1 MAVFWLLAALMTA
14 VALAFVLVPLLRPR
28 SAAGPSARQANLEVL
43 RSQRREI
50 EADVATGALPGDAK
64 GEALQE
70 LVGRAEEDLAAPE
83 MPAAPVQR
91 RPWIAAAVA
100 AVAIP
105 AIAFGVYLVV
115 GNPRAMDPAVTAH
128 QSGMSEREVVAM
140 VEKLAQKVR
149 ERPDDVE
156 GWSLLARSMGAIGR
170 FNDAAEAYE
179 HLAKLVPND
188 PNVLADY
195 ADALGMAQGQS
206 LAGRPRELIEQ
217 ALKLD
222 PSHRKALALAGTAAM
237 DAGDYAASVKYW
249 ETLAAQLSDGSPDQA
264 QVRQI
269 VAEVR
274 DKAASAGKPVAE
286 SPRQVAKAPAAPAK
300 SVSGSVTIAPQI
312 AAKLNGNETLFIFAR
327 AEGGSRVPLA
337 IVRASAKELPLKF
350 ALDDSQSMSPGANIS
365 SAKAL
370 RVEARI
376 SRTGNAM
383 PQSGD
388 LEGSSAVVQPGARDV
403 NVVLDKVVP

>member
-28 SAAGPSARQANLEVL
+28 RAAGPSATQANLEVL

-50 EADVATGALPGDAK
+50 EADVAVGALPRDAK

-70 LVGRAEEDLAAPE
+70 LVGRAEADLAESEVPVAEAP
-83 MPAAPVQR
+83 R
-91 RPWIAAAVA
+91 RPWPAAIAAAI
-100 AVAIP
+100 AVP
-105 AIAFGVYLVV
+105 AIAFGMYAAV
-115 GNPRAMDPAVTAH
+115 GNPKATDPALAKAP
-128 QSGMSEREVVAM
+128 SGMSEHDVVAM
-140 VEKLAQKVR
+140 VDKLAQKVR
-149 ERPDDVE
+149 ERPDDAQ
-156 GWSLLARSMGAIGR
+156 GWSLLARSTAALGR
-170 FNDAAEAYE
+170 FNESAEAYE

-206 LAGRPRELIEQ
+206 LAGRPRDLIDE

-222 PSHRKALALAGTAAM
+222 PTHHKALALAGTAAM
-237 DAGDYAASVKYW
+237 DAGDYPAAVKYW
-249 ETLAAQLSDGSPDQA
+249 ETLAAQLPAGSPDEA

-274 DKAASAGKPVAE
+274 QKAAATGKPVAE
-286 SPRQVAKAPAAPAK
+286 SPRQVAKAAPAVAK
-300 SVSGSVTIAPQI
+300 SVTGSVSIAPQI
-312 AAKLNGNETLFIFAR
+312 AAKLTGSETLFIFAR

-350 ALDDSQSMSPGANIS
+350 ALDDSQSMSPGASIS

-376 SRTGNAM
+376 SRSGNAM
-383 PQSGD
+383 AQPGD

-403 NVVLDKVVP
+403 NVVVDKVVP